1 MQYIY
6 DTNWLGQSKERKM
19 VSKWI
24 LNIRCTCE
32 EELSELR
39 RLHNLYRAEKK
50 AQRIERYAAKKKSK

>member
-1 MQYIY
+1 
-6 DTNWLGQSKERKM
+6 M